1 MTDDG
6 NVREEMVSGDQYALQ
21 IEHFS
26 RGILGGTLLL
36 YSPER
41 MIKQAQ
47 VLDAWRTSMK
57 TGTIVRL

>member
-1 MTDDG
+1 M
-6 NVREEMVSGDQYALQ
+6 Q